1 MPDYHDKQPMSE
13 FFLQYGLF
21 LAETITFVV
30 AIGVIIALIVSAASK
45 GRQGNDGKLT
55 VTDLKQRYQ
64 DMGRDI
70 RHSILD
76 DHQLKAEQKARKK
89 ADKAEAR
96 QKKKASKSADGPPDE
111 QAARVFVLDFH
122 GDIKAS
128 GVAGLREEISA
139 LLQLQPAPSE
149 IVIRLDN
156 AGGIVHEHGL
166 ASSQLQ
172 RIRDANIPLTVAV
185 DKVAASGGYMMACVA
200 DTIVAAP
207 FAVVGSIGVIA
218 QLPNFNRLLDKH
230 GVDFEQFKAG
240 EYKRTVTLFGKNTDA
255 DREKFNQELEQ
266 THVLFKNFVGS
277 QRPVLDMDEV
287 AKGEHW
293 YGSQALKLK
302 LVDQLTTSDDYL
314 MAKIKDNDVYSI
326 KYEAHKSL
334 SEKLAGVIQMS
345 LDRLLL
351 NWWSRASSP
360 TTSQQ

>member
-1 MPDYHDKQPMSE
+1 MSE

-21 LAETITFVV
+21 VAETITIVV
-30 AIGVIIALIVSAASK
+30 AIGVIIALIASAAGK
-45 GRQGNDGKLT
+45 GKHSDSGQLT

-64 DMGRDI
+64 DMSRNI
-70 RHSILD
+70 RYSILD
-76 DHQLKAEQKARKK
+76 KHELKAEQKAKK
-89 ADKAEAR
+89 KTDKAEAK
-96 QKKKASKSADGPPDE
+96 QKKKAAKASSGKDDTNTDDQP
-111 QAARVFVLDFH
+111 ARVFVLDFH

-128 GVAGLREEISA
+128 GVAALREEISA
-139 LLQLQPAPSE
+139 LLLLDPKPSE

-172 RIRDANIPLTVAV
+172 RIREAGIPLTVAV

-200 DTIVAAP
+200 DTIIAAP

-240 EYKRTVTLFGKNTDA
+240 EYKRTVTIFGKNTDA
-255 DREKFNQELEQ
+255 DREKFNEELEQ
-266 THVLFKNFVGS
+266 THVLFKDFVGS
-277 QRPVLDMDEV
+277 QRPVLDMDQV

-293 YGSQALKLK
+293 YGSQALELK
-302 LVDQLTTSDDYL
+302 LVDRLTTSDDYL
-314 MAKIKDNDVYSI
+314 MARIKDGNVYGL
-326 KYEAHKSL
+326 KYEAHKSI
-334 SEKLAGVIQMS
+334 SEKLAGVIHLS

-351 NWWSRASSP
+351 GWWGRASNPSL
-360 TTSQQ
+360 SKQ